1 MFTVLAVPE
10 AKLPMT
16 PLEAG
21 NFLNPQNPERCTRRR
36 RETLNFFQKRLDTQV
51 FFDIVLAMNNLRAN
65 HNGEVTGYQLD
76 KFQELIARLFQCC
89 QERMQYQCE
98 RFQLP
103 DAEFRCLAL
112 FGEERYLTAKSIAH
126 KMNVVKSR
134 VSKIIDGL
142 IRKKLIQRIKDP
154 GDSRVQL
161 LSLTPEG
168 QKKINEINRF
178 MEDVYGQ
185 VLSQMVPD
193 QRQAMLTNLD
203 ILKAAMEAVK
213 EMMV

>member
-1 MFTVLAVPE
+1 LSFDQ
-10 AKLPMT
+10 
-16 PLEAG
+16 
-21 NFLNPQNPERCTRRR
+21 NSDSFL
-36 RETLNFFQKRLDTQV
+36 KIDLDTV
-51 FFDIVLAMNNLRAN
+51 FYSDKVLGMNNIGEIN
-65 HNGEVTGYQLD
+65 NGGVTEYQLF
-76 KFQELIARLFQCC
+76 KFQELITRLFQCC

-103 DAEFRCLAL
+103 DAELRCLGL

-126 KMNVVKSR
+126 RMNVVKSR

-142 IRKKLIQRIKDP
+142 IRKNLIQRTKDP
-154 GDSRVQL
+154 EDSRIQL

-168 QKKINEINRF
+168 HKKVSDINAF
-178 MEDVYGQ
+178 MEEVYGE
-185 VLSQMVPD
+185 VLSQMAPD

-203 ILKAAMEAVK
+203 ILKASMEAVK